1 MAESANVVQ
10 ATETLDDGLMVQLV
24 GEIDLTSSPRLRTEL
39 MTLLESNPERLVVDL
54 QSVPLMDSS
63 GVATLIE
70 VLQVQRNAGRKLV
83 LCGLQEKVQSVFE
96 ITRLSEVFLIV
107 GDLQSAKQA

>member
-1 MAESANVVQ
+1 
-10 ATETLDDGLMVQLV
+10 MVQLV
-24 GEIDLTSSPRLRTEL
+24 GEIDLTSSPRLRIEL

-54 QSVPLMDSS
+54 RSVPLMDSS

-83 LCGLQEKVQSVFE
+83 LCGLQEKVQSMFE
-96 ITRLSEVFLIV
+96 ITRLNEVFLIV
-107 GDLQSAKQA
+107 EDLQSAKQA

>member
-10 ATETLDDGLMVQLV
+10 ATETLEDGSMVQLV
-24 GEIDLTSSPRLRTEL
+24 GEIDLTSSPRLRIEL

-54 QSVPLMDSS
+54 RSVPLMDSS

-83 LCGLQEKVQSVFE
+83 LCGLQEKVQSMFE
-96 ITRLSEVFLIV
+96 ITRLNEVFLIV
-107 GDLQSAKQA
+107 EDLQSAKQA